1 MPLSRWD
8 PTSALAR
15 IENEVD
21 HAAQHA
27 HATSVNTATD
37 GDDLVITVDGIDPSN
52 VNVRVSAGRLTISGQ
67 GGSSTSDSHD
77 EGGAHFSSS
86 SSSSSTF
93 TRSFSL
99 PEGVDQ
105 SDVHTEPS
113 ANGVK
118 VRIKN
123 AA

>member
-27 HATSVNTATD
+27 HAASVKTATE

-52 VNVRVSAGRLTISGQ
+52 VDVQVTGGRLTITGQ
-67 GGSSTSDSHD
+67 GGSNSSESHE

-86 SSSSSTF
+86 SSSSSSF

-99 PEGVDQ
+99 PDGVDQ
-105 SDVHTEPS
+105 SDVETQPS
-113 ANGVK
+113 GNGIK